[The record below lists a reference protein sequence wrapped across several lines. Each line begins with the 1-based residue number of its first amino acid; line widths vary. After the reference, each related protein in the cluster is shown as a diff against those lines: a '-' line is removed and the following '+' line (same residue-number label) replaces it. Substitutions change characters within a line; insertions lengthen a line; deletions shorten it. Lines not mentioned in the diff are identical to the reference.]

1 MDYSNTIFYK
11 ICCIDPSINDLYI
24 GHTTNFVQRRYAH
37 KQGCNNVKSANYKCK
52 LYKVIRENNGWDN
65 WEMDIIAFH
74 KCDNLL
80 GAKTQEQKYFEEYK
94 ATLNSIEPLP
104 KSKPKIVND
113 VAKKEK
119 IIYYCNKCNIHF
131 HSSKT
136 QEVHNTTRKH
146 IQKSDIV
153 EKVTY
158 FKNPKYSCEICDYHS
173 GNKKDYN
180 KHIQTNKH
188 IQRNTTEIQRNTT
201 EIQPASYR
209 CVCGKTYKHRASLYN
224 HKKKMC
230 NGTIIDNSHIETN
243 DPPPENKL
251 IAILLQQN
259 TMFQDLIL
267 KSEEEKKELILK
279 TDEQRRKTDEEKSD
293 LQNQMME
300 MQKHFIDAI
309 KDGTLANKVITVE

>member
-1 MDYSNTIFYK
+1 MDN
-11 ICCIDPSINDLYI
+11 
-24 GHTTNFVQRRYAH
+24 TTNTT
-37 KQGCNNVKSANYKCK
+37 KKS
-52 LYKVIRENNGWDN
+52 
-65 WEMDIIAFH
+65 
-74 KCDNLL
+74 
-80 GAKTQEQKYFEEYK
+80 QK
-94 ATLNSIEPLP
+94 I
-104 KSKPKIVND
+104 PKIF
-113 VAKKEK
+113 
-119 IIYYCNKCNIHF
+119 ICN
-131 HSSKT
+131 
-136 QEVHNTTRKH
+136 
-146 IQKSDIV
+146 
-153 EKVTY
+153 
-158 FKNPKYSCEICDYHS
+158 SCSYTS
-173 GNKKDYN
+173 VSKKDYN

-209 CVCGKTYKHRASLYN
+209 CVCGKTYEHRASLYN